1 MTKNSRYRDIITW
14 TENGDGV
21 FIKDCDRFE
30 KHMLPIYFKTASM
43 NAFIRQLNMY
53 QFKHQMNVKPNG
65 KIYKHPNF
73 QRGRRDLLGL
83 VCQMQRE
90 KKRDAKLQSKIESK
104 IIKE

>member
-53 QFKHQMNVKPNG
+53 QFKH
-65 KIYKHPNF
+65 
-73 QRGRRDLLGL
+73 
-83 VCQMQRE
+83 
-90 KKRDAKLQSKIESK
+90 
-104 IIKE
+104 